1 MAIPIPWFSTM
12 QSSRL
17 AIVAGLAAL
26 LAWTGVV
33 AEETNVRDIGTHKQL
48 FVDEDLIAEI
58 QGIELALNPAR
69 RAERVLTATEPWE
82 SAGVGFCSFV
92 REGDR
97 FRLWYGAWEYDE
109 DIKGHWMQRVCYAES
124 KDGVHWDKPRLGQY
138 DYRGSKQNNIISVGY
153 CGYAHAAT
161 VFVDP
166 NAASPVEK
174 YKMVFGD
181 FYRVRPYAGCPSHT
195 TVSGAVSP
203 DGIHWT
209 SVGTPHGV
217 IMPWGTDTQ
226 NVILYDP
233 KIAKYVAYVRYN
245 HYRRGN
251 DGSRIGPASRR
262 VGRCES
268 EGFSSFPKAVEIL
281 APDGRDPGGEW
292 GCGIYNTAAT
302 RYPFAPDLYLFF
314 PTLMR
319 YDTKLCTIH
328 FATSRDGVHIERRF
342 REPYVLPNPNAPRL
356 GKQVGYTAYMAP
368 SMARVGD
375 EIWMYG
381 PEQDV
386 PHDGAW
392 YGKRVPG
399 GIQRFVQRLD
409 GFVSVD
415 AGRQPGTLLTRPF
428 VLRGTTIELNANAT
442 LAPSASYLTV
452 EVLDAAGKTLAESE
466 RICQDGV
473 AIRPAWEGRRDLGD
487 LMGQPVSLRFSMR
500 YAKLYAFQATDSP

>member
-1 MAIPIPWFSTM
+1 
-12 QSSRL
+12 
-17 AIVAGLAAL
+17 LAAL